1 VVSVKQQDGIA
12 IAGFAGAQKTRAGPE
27 GIVWTEVENA

>member
-1 VVSVKQQDGIA
+1 VVSVKQQDGSYS
-12 IAGFAGAQKTRAGPE
+12 GFRGAQKTRAGPE